1 MRGTYFYAIK
11 DLSKP
16 LCRSIAYYFY
26 YLCNEI
32 DDYRYIDEC
41 QILYKALV
49 KALNLEEHSKMVIE
63 SIIKKIVESK
73 ILTPKR
79 KNTKHSPFY
88 IRETIKNHYK
98 EDDKISNNCNWNT
111 ETNEDIDLIR
121 ASFAETQKWFPKIIA
136 YTFFFK
142 PDKRRTSFDILN
154 DSLIEKK
161 KNKNSFTKPF
171 VQFMVDNFQLDEI
184 EGRILNISFLAVA
197 IKELHHFFYEI
208 ISRNEVSPISLFAKC
223 TNYSVN
229 TIRSYL
235 NHNKKLV
242 SFGLMDINGEISD
255 EARNCIYNHNIDSLY
270 NDVLQKDEK
279 HFYSLKSFNIKDDE
293 IKGNRNY
300 IATSFKDW
308 ATHLYERMEW

>member
-111 ETNEDIDLIR
+111 VSVN
-121 ASFAETQKWFPKIIA
+121 S
-136 YTFFFK
+136 
-142 PDKRRTSFDILN
+142 SLN
-154 DSLIEKK
+154 YSTH
-161 KNKNSFTKPF
+161 SP
-171 VQFMVDNFQLDEI
+171 
-184 EGRILNISFLAVA
+184 RILKGVISMFQG
-197 IKELHHFFYEI
+197 
-208 ISRNEVSPISLFAKC
+208 SSLFQSSA
-223 TNYSVN
+223 V
-229 TIRSYL
+229 
-235 NHNKKLV
+235 
-242 SFGLMDINGEISD
+242 
-255 EARNCIYNHNIDSLY
+255 
-270 NDVLQKDEK
+270 
-279 HFYSLKSFNIKDDE
+279 
-293 IKGNRNY
+293 
-300 IATSFKDW
+300 
-308 ATHLYERMEW
+308 